1 MANPH
6 MLDPYNEDHPEERQ
20 ARLYR
25 RKKMI
30 ATETAVRKVAG
41 AVYLALMGK
50 RRSSGQCG

>member
-25 RKKMI
+25 RKNMI
-30 ATETAVRKVAG
+30 ATETAVRKF
-41 AVYLALMGK
+41 ALLGK
-50 RRSSGQCG
+50 RSAVAAKAADR